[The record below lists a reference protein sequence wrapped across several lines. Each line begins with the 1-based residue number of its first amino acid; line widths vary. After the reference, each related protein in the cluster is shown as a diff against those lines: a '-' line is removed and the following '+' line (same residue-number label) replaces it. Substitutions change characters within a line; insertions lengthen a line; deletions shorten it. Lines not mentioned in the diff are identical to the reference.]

1 MFVDGGVRRGS
12 DILKALALG
21 AQGVLVGRPILWGL
35 TCQGAKGVH
44 AVLELLRAELLEAMA
59 LCGCPD
65 LDSITSEL
73 LAP

>member
-1 MFVDGGVRRGS
+1 MKSVMGTIWV
-12 DILKALALG
+12 ALETAE
-21 AQGVLVGRPILWGL
+21 
-35 TCQGAKGVH
+35 GVH
-44 AVLELLRAELLEAMA
+44 AVLKLLRAELLEAMA